1 MNILKENKFARDM
14 LTIATIGTVLAGM
27 FGAWREDEENKRKAL
42 ERQNEVAM
50 VYEVPE

>member
-14 LTIATIGTVLAGM
+14 LTIATIGTILAGL
-27 FGAWREDEENKRKAL
+27 FSAWREDEEYQRKVL
-42 ERQNEVAM
+42 ERQNQAV